1 MLRKY
6 QADSQQ
12 ALDKLFNDK
21 LIPFKLVAEK
31 VTDER
36 HGEFTVHFY
45 DSRLRSVSIVLKQGA
60 SFMDQTRAAVLSRLK
75 NAAHPPVLGLA
86 ARHAL

>member
-12 ALDKLFNDK
+12 ALDNLFDDK
-21 LIPFKLVAEK
+21 LIPFKLVAQK

-45 DSRLRSVSIVLKQGA
+45 DSRLHSVNIVLNKGS
-60 SFMDQTRAAVLSRLK
+60 SFVDQIRTAVLSRL
-75 NAAHPPVLGLA
+75 NGARSLGSGRA
-86 ARHAL
+86 ARHAV